1 MKIDLKNITKKFGN
15 LVAVNNVNLSILD
28 GEIHSI
34 VGENGA
40 GKSTLMKI
48 LYGVHKPTSGVI
60 EINGKK
66 IFIANSKKALQL
78 GIGMVHQE
86 FMLVDDFTVY
96 ENVVLGFE
104 PSSKGV
110 FLRRTSY
117 ELVKKLCRQ
126 YKIDLDI
133 NEKILNLSVGQK
145 QKVEILKLLYRKA
158 KILILDEPTAVLTPE
173 EVETLFE
180 TVRQFKRSGKTVI
193 FISHKLKEV
202 IDISDRVTIMRN
214 GSLLATYKNN
224 NLNIDKLSEMIAGRK
239 ISKIT
244 FSKSTTVD
252 SKEAVL
258 ELNDVF
264 AYNNRGE
271 TKLKNF
277 SLRVNKGEVYGIAG
291 VSGNGQSELEE
302 IISGISKN
310 YTGEIKLF
318 GKSLKT
324 LSVKEIRNLGMSYIP
339 EDRLKTGLAPIATI
353 RENFLLGYHEDR
365 RFLGN
370 FGLLRSRQIHN
381 FVVESIK
388 KYDIAAFS
396 PKEQVGNLSGGNMQ
410 RVVIAR
416 EFEHDPDF
424 ILISHPTR
432 GVDIGGIEFIHKK
445 LLEMKENFKTVLLI
459 SADIDEILSLSD
471 RIGVIYNGKIVYEDY
486 REKIDMK
493 KIGKAMLTGNVS

>member
-1 MKIDLKNITKKFGN
+1 MRIELRNITKKFGN
-15 LVAVNNVNLSILD
+15 LIAVNNVNLSILD

-48 LYGVHKPTSGVI
+48 LYGVHKPTEGIIVI
-60 EINGKK
+60 DGRQV
-66 IFIANSKKALQL
+66 FIPNPKKALQF

-104 PSSKGV
+104 PKSKGI
-110 FLRRTSY
+110 FLRKKSY
-117 ELVKKLCRQ
+117 DVVEKLCRQ
-126 YKIDLDI
+126 YKIDLDV
-133 NEKILNLSVGQK
+133 NKKILNLSVGQK

-158 KILILDEPTAVLTPE
+158 KVLILDEPTAVLTPE
-173 EVETLFE
+173 EVNTLFE

-193 FISHKLKEV
+193 FISHKLKEI

-214 GSLLATYKNN
+214 GSLLATYENN

-239 ISKIT
+239 VTKIT
-244 FSKSTTVD
+244 FSRSKNIS
-252 SKEAVL
+252 SKETIL
-258 ELNDVF
+258 ELKNVF
-264 AYNNRGE
+264 AYNDRGE
-271 TKLKNF
+271 TKLKDF
-277 SLRVNKGEVYGIAG
+277 FLQVNKGEVYGIAG

-310 YTGEIKLF
+310 YVGEIKLF
-318 GKSLKT
+318 GKNLKEM
-324 LSVKEIRNLGMSYIP
+324 SVKEIRNLKMSYIP

-353 RENFLLGYHEDR
+353 KENFLLGYHEDK
-365 RFLGN
+365 RFLKK
-370 FGLLRSRQIHN
+370 FGLLKSKQIDK
-381 FVVESIK
+381 FVIESIK
-388 KYDIAAFS
+388 KYDITAFS

-445 LLEMKENFKTVLLI
+445 LLEMKKNFKTVLLI

-471 RIGVIYNGKIVYEDY
+471 RIGVIYNGKIVYEDC
-486 REKIDMK
+486 REKIDIK